1 MTFRAFRITL
11 LLLVYFTTTGFSF
24 TARKDLD
31 QDDGELATGFG
42 YELLI
47 AKMEFLEQKI
57 SLLEATVTDLK
68 GKQTGICEESSCC
81 CARCSG
87 NFTTPNQ
94 VHIDETE
101 RINSCSDVPV
111 RSPGFAKVN
120 PAGGGPFDVLCDFYD
135 YGGNWTIIQH
145 RYSGEVDFYRTW
157 EEYKQGFGELKGEF
171 WLGLDKIH
179 RITNSASFELVFVL
193 IDRDLTRLHAHYD
206 LFRIGNESE
215 GFIIDQLGAYKGT
228 AGDSFRY
235 HAGMKFTTWD
245 RKNDKIPG
253 SSNNCAVTF
262 HGAWWYNNC
271 QTR

>member
-11 LLLVYFTTTGFSF
+11 LLVYFTTIGSSF
-24 TARKDLD
+24 AARKDLD

-47 AKMEFLEQKI
+47 AKMEFLEQKV

-68 GKQTGICEESSCC
+68 GKQTGICEEL
-81 CARCSG
+81 
-87 NFTTPNQ
+87 T
-94 VHIDETE
+94 
-101 RINSCSDVPV
+101 SCS
-111 RSPGFAKVN
+111 
-120 PAGGGPFDVLCDFYD
+120 
-135 YGGNWTIIQH
+135 
-145 RYSGEVDFYRTW
+145 
-157 EEYKQGFGELKGEF
+157 
-171 WLGLDKIH
+171 
-179 RITNSASFELVFVL
+179 SFELVFVL

-271 QTR
+271 QTSNLNGRYRGDGESTAGIPTIRPATAARRHTFILPQGSSRSHWDRINTSSSPMNSMYCDPPQSAASVAPTGGHHRTRAGRHPADV